1 MATSSSPGTVP
12 QVHFCAAAIS
22 SRAILTSAKSSSS
35 IVVLAPGRRLT
46 TSSGDGR
53 EIAFDSIPFG
63 QPHCQRCCCHHCRIS
78 YPPGQSTFPSV
89 VHYLNMNWIMAS
101 PVCLCRHIS
110 PLQGGSSR
118 VNCTPNQ
125 ASSCWPAPPPSSLS
139 LSLSPNSPPHGIRCL
154 ISRGGVDD
162 SQSYGCLD
170 SLFRNP
176 LRKKQGKKQ
185 KNKNKNKNKPPSPQW
200 EPRSRRHLG

>member
-1 MATSSSPGTVP
+1 MAIFQHIAALLFNTATSSQPGALP
-12 QVHFCAAAIS
+12 QHHLREANIS

-35 IVVLAPGRRLT
+35 IVVLVPGRRLT

-78 YPPGQSTFPSV
+78 YPPGQSTFPSA

-101 PVCLCRHIS
+101 LLFVFCRHIS

-118 VNCTPNQ
+118 VNRRRRRYYDM
-125 ASSCWPAPPPSSLS
+125 S
-139 LSLSPNSPPHGIRCL
+139 SPP
-154 ISRGGVDD
+154 
-162 SQSYGCLD
+162 
-170 SLFRNP
+170 
-176 LRKKQGKKQ
+176 LRLL
-185 KNKNKNKNKPPSPQW
+185 P
-200 EPRSRRHLG
+200 

>member
-78 YPPGQSTFPSV
+78 YPPWPEHLPFCGPLPQHEPD
-89 VHYLNMNWIMAS
+89 HCLP

-118 VNCTPNQ
+118 VNCTLNQ

-139 LSLSPNSPPHGIRCL
+139 LSLSQFSPTWNKMPYFTW
-154 ISRGGVDD
+154 GG
-162 SQSYGCLD
+162 
-170 SLFRNP
+170 R
-176 LRKKQGKKQ
+176 
-185 KNKNKNKNKPPSPQW
+185 
-200 EPRSRRHLG
+200 